1 MQLLLEMLLV
11 KCILAGIPTPKSRFR
26 ILRYGKREMAEGGCR
41 MERHFLFR
49 KVFLLFLA
57 LGCFQVSPAKA
68 EDLVG
73 MKVGQATIN
82 LPNVKFYLDLSG
94 ASGQPLDAVDLANLS
109 GTCGTNTLSIT
120 SGRPFDQTGEGVA
133 YVFLV
138 DISRSLTSVQ
148 LEEMKKGLRNWI
160 GRMKSNDRGAL
171 MLFGES
177 VTLQQDYTASKE
189 SLLKAIGSLE
199 LRDNRTQLHQGIAK
213 AIELARRTDP
223 DNPVRRAIITL
234 SDGEDDFVGGMTG
247 KEVLDLM
254 REDRI
259 PIYAI
264 GFLQGSGGIKA
275 RENLKKLGEFA
286 RVSGGEFFEGGQIP
300 ISAIYDKVQ
309 DKIMR
314 SFVVESVC
322 KECVADGKA
331 YRLQVN
337 VVSGGRRMSDGVDM
351 RLVPTPP
358 PSRETTKAVVE
369 KTGGFMGIWTVVGV
383 GLVFF
388 ILVGLLVY
396 KKRKNDSGGKMGS
409 IPDDAENLYKLGW
422 KYYAG
427 DGVEQNVK
435 KAVDL
440 FRSSAEKGFAPA
452 QNTYSTFL
460 YAGEV
465 VSKDEKEALRW
476 LKKAAENGDADAQF
490 MYGSKIENGEDGLPQ
505 NDALAA
511 NWYSKSAEQGY
522 AMGQFHFGVLVFEG
536 RGRQKNEEEGLRW
549 IGLAA
554 KQGDEHH
561 QQVFE
566 ELNSRRM
573 EAGPRRERSPNV
585 DDLESRTEAIIDA
598 IGAGEEEDAG
608 GTDLESFWRGVISKT
623 SAETGLNLI
632 SSIEKNKTKTQILYR
647 RENIK
652 GLFFVYYL
660 KAQDWVVRLD
670 IDFGADK
677 DHENERF
684 FDRLQ
689 REAASI
695 EKVFGQ
701 RLAWEKGKGR
711 ACRIICP
718 SGSGGFKSPEKWSS
732 IQDRMVDSMARLEKA
747 VGPVIDRLA

>member
-1 MQLLLEMLLV
+1 
-11 KCILAGIPTPKSRFR
+11 
-26 ILRYGKREMAEGGCR
+26 

-49 KVFLLFLA
+49 KIFLLFLA
-57 LGCFQVSPAKA
+57 LVYFQVSPAKA

-94 ASGQPLDAVDLANLS
+94 ASGQPLNAVDLANLS

-120 SGRPFDQTGEGVA
+120 SAKPFDQTGEGVA

-138 DISRSLTSVQ
+138 DISRSLNSAQ
-148 LEEMKKGLRNWI
+148 MEEMKKGLRNWI

-177 VTLQQDYTASKE
+177 VTLQQDYTAGKE
-189 SLLKAIGSLE
+189 SLLKAIDSLE

-234 SDGEDDFVGGMTG
+234 SDGEDDFVGGMTS

-254 REDRI
+254 KEDRI

-264 GFLQGSGGIKA
+264 GFLQGGGGIKA

-286 RVSGGEFFEGGQIP
+286 RVSGGEFFEGSQVP
-300 ISAIYDKVQ
+300 ISAIYSKVQ

-322 KECVADGKA
+322 KECVADGKV

-351 RLVPTPP
+351 RLVPPPP
-358 PSRETTKAVVE
+358 PSKETTKAIVE
-369 KTGGFMGIWTVVGV
+369 KAGNFMGIWTVVGV

-388 ILVGLLVY
+388 IVVGLLIY
-396 KKRKNDSGGKMGS
+396 KKRKNDGSGKVGS
-409 IPDDAENLYKLGW
+409 IPDDAEKLYELGW
-422 KYYAG
+422 KYHEG

-452 QNTYSTFL
+452 QNLYSTFL

-476 LKKAAENGDADAQF
+476 LKNAADNGDADAQF
-490 MYGSKIENGEDGLPQ
+490 MYGSKFENGEDGLPQ

-522 AMGQFHFGVLVFEG
+522 AMGQFHFGLLVFEG

-549 IGLAA
+549 VGMAA
-554 KQGDEHH
+554 KQGDEYH
-561 QQVFE
+561 QQIFE
-566 ELNSRRM
+566 ELNRVS
-573 EAGPRRERSPNV
+573 NV

-598 IGAGEEEDAG
+598 IGA
-608 GTDLESFWRGVISKT
+608 R
-623 SAETGLNLI
+623 
-632 SSIEKNKTKTQILYR
+632 
-647 RENIK
+647 
-652 GLFFVYYL
+652 
-660 KAQDWVVRLD
+660 
-670 IDFGADK
+670 
-677 DHENERF
+677 
-684 FDRLQ
+684 
-689 REAASI
+689 
-695 EKVFGQ
+695 
-701 RLAWEKGKGR
+701 
-711 ACRIICP
+711 
-718 SGSGGFKSPEKWSS
+718 
-732 IQDRMVDSMARLEKA
+732 
-747 VGPVIDRLA
+747 